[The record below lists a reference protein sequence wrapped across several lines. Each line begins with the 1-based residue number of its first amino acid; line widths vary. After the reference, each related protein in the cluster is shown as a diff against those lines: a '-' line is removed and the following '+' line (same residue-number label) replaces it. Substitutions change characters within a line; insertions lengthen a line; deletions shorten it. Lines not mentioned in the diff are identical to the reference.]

1 LGDKEIA
8 RDLLGS
14 DNRVGRQFHALTFV
28 AAQVR
33 DGERARERIGI
44 RVESLL
50 LTLVM
55 RKELPDNCRRI
66 SQNFSPAVKSRLK
79 QTVQKSEMNIPRLNF
94 AHLPTPTEALP
105 RLSEALDGPRL
116 LVKRDD
122 QTGLAFG
129 GNKTRKLEFL
139 LAEARDQGANTL
151 ITGGALQS
159 NHCRQTAAAAARFGF
174 KCILVLTGDKPQQA
188 SGNLLLDQL
197 FGAEIVHVADRKDR
211 DRILQETFDRATKE
225 RSNPYLVPYGGSN
238 ATGALGYAF
247 AMKELIDQNVGADWI
262 VFATSS
268 GGTHAGLLLGQRIF
282 GFSGKVLGISVDE
295 SEEWLKSEVSQLAS
309 ATSEKVG
316 DRIEFTPA
324 DVLVNA
330 GYCDAGYGV
339 VTEREREAI
348 RLFASCEGLLL
359 DPVYTGRAAAGMID
373 LIRKG
378 FFKRD
383 ETVLFLHTGGLP
395 ALFADQY
402 TDEFR

>member
-1 LGDKEIA
+1 
-8 RDLLGS
+8 
-14 DNRVGRQFHALTFV
+14 
-28 AAQVR
+28 
-33 DGERARERIGI
+33 
-44 RVESLL
+44 
-50 LTLVM
+50 
-55 RKELPDNCRRI
+55 
-66 SQNFSPAVKSRLK
+66 
-79 QTVQKSEMNIPRLNF
+79 MNVPRLRF
-94 AHLPTPTEALP
+94 AHLPTPVETLP
-105 RLSEALDGPRL
+105 RLSDALGGARL
-116 LVKRDD
+116 LIKRDD

-139 LAEARDQGANTL
+139 VAEAREQGAKTL
-151 ITGGALQS
+151 ISGGALQS

-174 KCILVLTGDKPQQA
+174 KCILVLIGDKSQRA

-197 FGAEIVHVADRKDR
+197 FGAAIVYVADRKDR
-211 DRILQETFDRATKE
+211 ETILQETFDRATTEGKK
-225 RSNPYLVPYGGSN
+225 PYLVPYGGSN

-247 AMKELIDQNVGADWI
+247 AVKELIDQDVGADWI

-282 GFSGKVLGISVDE
+282 GFNGSILGISVDE
-295 SEEWLKSEVSQLAS
+295 SKEWLKKEVSQLAS

-316 DRIEFTPA
+316 ERIEFMPS

-330 GYCDAGYGV
+330 DYCDAGYGV

-378 FFKRD
+378 FFKSD

-402 TDEFR
+402 TDELR

>member
-1 LGDKEIA
+1 MAIKD
-8 RDLLGS
+8 
-14 DNRVGRQFHALTFV
+14 
-28 AAQVR
+28 
-33 DGERARERIGI
+33 
-44 RVESLL
+44 
-50 LTLVM
+50 
-55 RKELPDNCRRI
+55 
-66 SQNFSPAVKSRLK
+66 
-79 QTVQKSEMNIPRLNF
+79 IPRLNF
-94 AHLPTPTEALP
+94 AHLPTSIETLP
-105 RLSEALDGPRL
+105 RLSKFLGGPRL

-139 LAEARDQGANTL
+139 LAEARDRRAETL

-174 KCILVLTGDKPQQA
+174 KCILVLTGDRLQHA
-188 SGNLLLDQL
+188 SGNLLLDLL
-197 FGAEIVHVADRKDR
+197 FGAAIVYVADRKDR
-211 DRILQETFDRATKE
+211 DRILQETFDRATQEGTK
-225 RSNPYLVPYGGSN
+225 PYLVPYGGSN

-247 AMKELIDQNVGADWI
+247 AMKELIDQNPGADWI

-268 GGTHAGLLLGQRIF
+268 GGTHAGLLSGRRIF
-282 GFSGKVLGISVDE
+282 GFNGKILGISVDE
-295 SEEWLKSEVSQLAS
+295 REEWLKKEVSQLAS
-309 ATSEKVG
+309 ATSEKIG

-330 GYCDAGYGV
+330 DYCDAGYGV
-339 VTEREREAI
+339 VTEREQEAI
-348 RLFASCEGLLL
+348 RLFARHEGLLL

-378 FFKRD
+378 FFKND

-402 TDEFR
+402 ADKLG